1 MIDILLIEDN
11 ADDAEMTIRSLKRKN
26 LADRL
31 KWIKDGVEAVDYLF
45 GQGEFD
51 GRDTAQRPK
60 VIFLDLKLPKLNG
73 LEILELIKN
82 HPSTKKIPVVM
93 LTSSQEEQDIL
104 RSYHLGVNSYIVKP
118 LDFEQYADAILSV
131 GMYWLN
137 TNMALQHLVPEYE

>member
-31 KWIKDGVEAVDYLF
+31 KWIKDGAEAVDFLF
-45 GQGEFD
+45 GNGKFID
-51 GRDTAQRPK
+51 RDTSIKPK

-73 LEILELIKN
+73 LEILELVKKDPI
-82 HPSTKKIPVVM
+82 TEKIPVVM
-93 LTSSQEEQDIL
+93 LTSSQEERDIF
-104 RSYHLGVNSYIVKP
+104 RSYDLGVNSYIVKP
-118 LDFEQYADAILSV
+118 LDFEQFAEAIVNV

-137 TNMALQHLVPEYE
+137 TNVCPHYK